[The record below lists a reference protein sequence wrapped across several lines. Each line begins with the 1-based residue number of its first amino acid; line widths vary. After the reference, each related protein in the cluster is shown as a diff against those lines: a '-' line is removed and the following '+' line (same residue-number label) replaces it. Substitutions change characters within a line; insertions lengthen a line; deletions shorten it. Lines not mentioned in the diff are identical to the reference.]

1 MVVIEGDGNGWVVSD
16 SGDRRW
22 GRFGAAGLLL
32 RAADPAD
39 PDIPLVLLQHRA
51 VWTASGD
58 TWALPGGA
66 RDSYEDAAGAA
77 LRETEEEAEIRPAD
91 VVVRAERV
99 TSRMPGTVWHRPG
112 LDMRHVARMMSRLRP
127 DQMHPESDD
136 DRADHDGQDRAD
148 RADRAGQ
155 DRADHDHDDDATP
168 RGTDTAG
175 APSST
180 GASGTRSGSGSA
192 PSPGDPASA
201 NRSRPQIPPLVQVS
215 EDQVVWTYTTV
226 VADAP
231 HPLATVPNN
240 ESLEL
245 RWVPETQVAGLPL
258 MPAFA
263 AAWESGLRSE
273 PVELVVDV
281 ANVLG
286 SRPDGWWKD
295 RAGATA
301 RLLDELG
308 VWMPRTLEIPAAG
321 GAGPDPASAE
331 ATASTM
337 AAASAESPAPARFGW
352 VARAHAVIEGAARA
366 AEHSG
371 PFVVHRAAGEGDD
384 SIVDLATELD
394 GGPRRVVVV
403 TADRGLRAR
412 LPKGIVVVGPRALLG

>member
-1 MVVIEGDGNGWVVSD
+1 MVVIEGDGNGWVVSE

-32 RAADPAD
+32 RAADPTD

-66 RDSYEDAAGAA
+66 RDSYEDAAVAA

-112 LDMRHVARMMSRLRP
+112 LDLRHVARMMSRLRP
-127 DQMHPESDD
+127 DQMHPDSDD
-136 DRADHDGQDRAD
+136 DGVGDGTDRGGTADH
-148 RADRAGQ
+148 
-155 DRADHDHDDDATP
+155 DHDHDDDNATTRSTGTGGGAVAEGSGAATRTP
-168 RGTDTAG
+168 RT
-175 APSST
+175 
-180 GASGTRSGSGSA
+180 
-192 PSPGDPASA
+192 
-201 NRSRPQIPPLVQVS
+201 IPPLVQVS
-215 EDQVVWTYTTV
+215 EDRVEWTYTTV

-231 HPLATVPNN
+231 HPLVTVANN

-245 RWVPETQVAGLPL
+245 RWVPETQVAELPL

-263 AAWESGLRSE
+263 VAWENGLRSE

-308 VWMPRTLEIPAAG
+308 EWMPRTLELPAAG
-321 GAGPDPASAE
+321 VAGS
-331 ATASTM
+331 
-337 AAASAESPAPARFGW
+337 AAATEPAVVDATPAATEPAAAGESAATPAATEPAAPARFGW

-384 SIVDLATELD
+384 SIVDLVTELA

-412 LPKGIVVVGPRALLG
+412 LPKGGVVVGPRALLG

>member
-1 MVVIEGDGNGWVVSD
+1 MDAVEGDGNGWVVSD

-39 PDIPLVLLQHRA
+39 PDVPLVLLQHRA

-66 RDSYEDAAGAA
+66 RDSFEDAAGAA

-91 VVVRAERV
+91 VVVRAQRV

-112 LDMRHVARMMSRLRP
+112 LDLRHVARMMARLRP
-127 DQMHPESDD
+127 DQVHPDAGDEAPAGAGVAAAGVPGVAAAGGGEKPDD
-136 DRADHDGQDRAD
+136 DDE
-148 RADRAGQ
+148 
-155 DRADHDHDDDATP
+155 ATT
-168 RGTDTAG
+168 R
-175 APSST
+175 ST
-180 GASGTRSGSGSA
+180 GTGSGA
-192 PSPGDPASA
+192 AARMPK
-201 NRSRPQIPPLVQVS
+201 IPPLVQVS
-215 EDQVVWTYTTV
+215 EEPVEWTYTTV

-231 HPLATVPNN
+231 RPLETVPNN

-245 RWVPETQVAGLPL
+245 RWVPETQVAELPL

-263 AAWESGLRSE
+263 DAWEDGLRTE

-295 RAGATA
+295 RAGATT
-301 RLLDELG
+301 RLLEELG
-308 VWMPRTLEIPAAG
+308 AGMPRTLEFPV
-321 GAGPDPASAE
+321 
-331 ATASTM
+331 
-337 AAASAESPAPARFGW
+337 SAESPAPAEPVAPATSASSTEPAPARFGW
-352 VARAHAVIEGAARA
+352 VARAHAVTEGAARA

-394 GGPRRVVVV
+394 RGPRRVVVV

-412 LPKGIVVVGPRALLG
+412 LPRGVVVVGPRALLG

>member
-1 MVVIEGDGNGWVVSD
+1 MAASEGDGNGWVVSD
-16 SGDRRW
+16 AGDRRW

-32 RAADPAD
+32 RAADPSD
-39 PDIPLVLLQHRA
+39 PDVPLVLLQHRA

-66 RDSYEDAAGAA
+66 RDSYEDAPVAA

-91 VVVRAERV
+91 VVVRAEVV

-112 LDMRHVARMMSRLRP
+112 LDMRHVAEMMRRMRP
-127 DQMHPESDD
+127 DQRHDEAPEGST
-136 DRADHDGQDRAD
+136 R
-148 RADRAGQ
+148 
-155 DRADHDHDDDATP
+155 P
-168 RGTDTAG
+168 RT
-175 APSST
+175 
-180 GASGTRSGSGSA
+180 
-192 PSPGDPASA
+192 
-201 NRSRPQIPPLVQVS
+201 IPPLVQESPDAV
-215 EDQVVWTYTTV
+215 EWTYTTV
-226 VADAP
+226 IADAP
-231 HPLATVPNN
+231 RALETVPNN

-245 RWVPETQVAGLPL
+245 RWVPETRVAELPL

-263 AAWESGLRSE
+263 HAWANGLRSE

-308 VWMPRTLEIPAAG
+308 TGMPRTLELP
-321 GAGPDPASAE
+321 GAG
-331 ATASTM
+331 
-337 AAASAESPAPARFGW
+337 SPRGFGW

-366 AEHSG
+366 AEHDG
-371 PFVVHRAAGEGDD
+371 PFVVHRAPGSGDD
-384 SIVDLATELD
+384 AIAELATELD

-403 TADRGLRAR
+403 TADRGLRDR
-412 LPKGIVVVGPRALLG
+412 MPEGVLVVGPRALLG

>member
-1 MVVIEGDGNGWVVSD
+1 MAASEGDGNAWVVSAD
-16 SGDRRW
+16 GDRRW

-32 RAADPAD
+32 RAADPTD

-66 RDSYEDAAGAA
+66 RDSFEDAPEAA

-91 VVVRAERV
+91 VVVRTEIV

-112 LDMRHVARMMSRLRP
+112 MDMRHVAEMLRRLRP
-127 DQMHPESDD
+127 DQKHSDEPD
-136 DRADHDGQDRAD
+136 PQSGGDSP
-148 RADRAGQ
+148 
-155 DRADHDHDDDATP
+155 P
-168 RGTDTAG
+168 RT
-175 APSST
+175 
-180 GASGTRSGSGSA
+180 
-192 PSPGDPASA
+192 
-201 NRSRPQIPPLVQVS
+201 IPPLVEASADPV
-215 EDQVVWTYTTV
+215 EWTYTTV

-231 HPLATVPNN
+231 RPLETVANN

-245 RWVPETQVAGLPL
+245 RWVPETRVTDLPL

-263 AAWESGLRSE
+263 VAWDNGLRSH
-273 PVELVVDV
+273 PVELLVDV

-295 RAGATA
+295 RAGATG

-308 VWMPRTLEIPAAG
+308 AGMPRTIELAAT
-321 GAGPDPASAE
+321 GPD
-331 ATASTM
+331 
-337 AAASAESPAPARFGW
+337 RFGW
-352 VARAHAVIEGAARA
+352 VARAHAVIEGAARSA
-366 AEHSG
+366 RHDG
-371 PFVVHRAAGEGDD
+371 PFVVHHAPGSGDD
-384 SIVDLATELD
+384 AIVDLATELD

-412 LPKGIVVVGPRALLG
+412 LPGGVVVVGPRALLG

>member
-1 MVVIEGDGNGWVVSD
+1 MAASEGDGNGWVVSD
-16 SGDRRW
+16 AGDRRW

-32 RAADPAD
+32 RAADPTD
-39 PDIPLVLLQHRA
+39 PDTPLVLLQHRA

-66 RDSYEDAAGAA
+66 RDSYEDAPVAA

-91 VVVRAERV
+91 VVVRAQVV

-112 LDMRHVARMMSRLRP
+112 LDMRHAAEMMRRMRP
-127 DQMHPESDD
+127 DQRHDEQPDGVG
-136 DRADHDGQDRAD
+136 ADSVGDGGR
-148 RADRAGQ
+148 
-155 DRADHDHDDDATP
+155 P
-168 RGTDTAG
+168 RT
-175 APSST
+175 
-180 GASGTRSGSGSA
+180 
-192 PSPGDPASA
+192 
-201 NRSRPQIPPLVQVS
+201 IPPLVQESPDSV
-215 EDQVVWTYTTV
+215 EWTYTTV
-226 VADAP
+226 IADAP
-231 HPLATVPNN
+231 RALETVPNN

-245 RWVPETQVAGLPL
+245 RWVPETRVAELPL

-263 AAWESGLRSE
+263 QAWAGGLRSE

-286 SRPDGWWKD
+286 SRPDGWWRD

-308 VWMPRTLEIPAAG
+308 DGMPRTLELPRAAAGPAVGTGTGTGTGTGAAPAA
-321 GAGPDPASAE
+321 
-331 ATASTM
+331 
-337 AAASAESPAPARFGW
+337 FGW

-366 AEHSG
+366 AEHEG
-371 PFVVHRAAGEGDD
+371 PFVVHRADGSGDD
-384 SIVDLATELD
+384 AIVRLATELD

-412 LPKGIVVVGPRALLG
+412 LGRDVLVVGPRNLLA

>member
-1 MVVIEGDGNGWVVSD
+1 MVVIEGDGNGWVVSA
-16 SGDRRW
+16 SGERRW

-39 PDIPLVLLQHRA
+39 PDTPLVLLQHRA

-66 RDSYEDAAGAA
+66 RDSFENAAVAA

-112 LDMRHVARMMSRLRP
+112 LDMRHAAEMLSRLRP
-127 DQMHPESDD
+127 DQKHTDDNGSAGATGNDD
-136 DRADHDGQDRAD
+136 DS
-148 RADRAGQ
+148 AGAT
-155 DRADHDHDDDATP
+155 DNDDDNGSAGP
-168 RGTDTAG
+168 TD
-175 APSST
+175 
-180 GASGTRSGSGSA
+180 SGSA
-192 PSPGDPASA
+192 TDNAERTPAPTR
-201 NRSRPQIPPLVQVS
+201 RSRRIPPLVQES
-215 EDQVVWTYTTV
+215 EDSVEWTYTTV

-231 HPLATVPNN
+231 RPLETVPNN

-245 RWVPETQVAGLPL
+245 RWVPETRVAELRL

-263 AAWESGLRSE
+263 AAWEDGLRSE

-286 SRPDGWWKD
+286 SRPNGWWKD

-308 VWMPRTLEIPAAG
+308 AGMPRTLELPRSSADSG
-321 GAGPDPASAE
+321 SAE
-331 ATASTM
+331 IAADTGTASGNT
-337 AAASAESPAPARFGW
+337 SAREFGW
-352 VARAHAVIEGAARA
+352 VARAHAVIEGAARD

-371 PFVVHRAAGEGDD
+371 PFVMHQAAGSGDD
-384 SIVDLATELD
+384 AVVDLATELD
-394 GGPRRVVVV
+394 GGTRRVVVV
-403 TADRGLRAR
+403 TADRGLRSR
-412 LPKGIVVVGPRALLG
+412 LPPGVVAVGPRTLLG

>member
-1 MVVIEGDGNGWVVSD
+1 MAASEGDGNGWVVSD
-16 SGDRRW
+16 GGDRRW

-32 RAADPAD
+32 RAADPTD
-39 PDIPLVLLQHRA
+39 PDTPLVLLQHRA

-66 RDSYEDAAGAA
+66 RDSYEDAPGAA

-91 VVVRAERV
+91 VVVRAQVV

-112 LDMRHVARMMSRLRP
+112 LDLRHVAEMMRLIRP
-127 DQMHPESDD
+127 DQKMP
-136 DRADHDGQDRAD
+136 
-148 RADRAGQ
+148 
-155 DRADHDHDDDATP
+155 DDARNP
-168 RGTDTAG
+168 DGGQPA
-175 APSST
+175 
-180 GASGTRSGSGSA
+180 TRTV
-192 PSPGDPASA
+192 
-201 NRSRPQIPPLVQVS
+201 PPLVQESPDAV
-215 EDQVVWTYTTV
+215 EWTYTTV
-226 VADAP
+226 IADAP
-231 HPLATVPNN
+231 RVLDTVANN

-245 RWVPETQVAGLPL
+245 RWVPETRVADLPL

-263 AAWESGLRSE
+263 QAWANGLRSE

-308 VWMPRTLEIPAAG
+308 AGLPRTLELPRTPGSPDTPEQLQSPGPAG
-321 GAGPDPASAE
+321 
-331 ATASTM
+331 
-337 AAASAESPAPARFGW
+337 FGW
-352 VARAHAVIEGAARA
+352 VARAHAVVEGAARDA
-366 AEHSG
+366 VHDG
-371 PFVVHRAAGEGDD
+371 PFVVHRAPGSGDD
-384 SIVDLATELD
+384 TIADLATELD

-412 LPKGIVVVGPRALLG
+412 LPEGVVVGPRALLG